1 MLQNDIPVIASVG
14 DFIDDES
21 LPVLPYDMVP
31 NVTCGRTLNYV
42 DHTRIHDH
50 YFTITAIIEDEI
62 KLKNNEYDAVLY
74 EISSWGQKYYILES
88 EIDYYINFSSSPLF
102 TNVLIVEENK

>member
-14 DFIDDES
+14 DLFDDES
-21 LPVLPYDMVP
+21 LPVLVYDMVL
-31 NVTCGRTLNYV
+31 NETCGRTLRCV
-42 DHTRIHDH
+42 DHTKIHNH

-88 EIDYYINFSSSPLF
+88 EIDYYINFSSSPFF